1 MRAGWSS
8 VINCEPQPVRPTPSS
23 LTADEIEAHKGATLE
38 SIKRMLAE
46 AADSMTNLPYDKNKR
61 GDEVDF
67 RRSSPTGRRHD
78 PRELPRHVH
87 DQQVMAELN
96 WEKNKARQ
104 AIVMGLSQ
112 DFFRALSEERNT
124 QLVIYENVR
133 WRRNWLTKPWVSDWV
148 QELAA

>member
-1 MRAGWSS
+1 MTFQGPALQDVGTIQENFPR
-8 VINCEPQPVRPTPSS
+8 QFT
-23 LTADEIEAHKGATLE
+23 IE
-38 SIKRMLAE
+38 
-46 AADSMTNLPYDKNKR
+46 
-61 GDEVDF
+61 
-67 RRSSPTGRRHD
+67 
-78 PRELPRHVH
+78 
-87 DQQVMAELN
+87 QVMAELD

-124 QLVIYENVR
+124 QLVIYENVQ